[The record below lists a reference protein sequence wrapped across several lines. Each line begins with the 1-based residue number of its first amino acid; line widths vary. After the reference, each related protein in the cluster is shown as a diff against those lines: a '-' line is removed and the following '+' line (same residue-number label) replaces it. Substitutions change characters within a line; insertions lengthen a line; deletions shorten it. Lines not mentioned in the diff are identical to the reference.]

1 MLEEAWKVIKE
12 LAQKQGHMYVL
23 VGDLYGE
30 KDKLSIDGQERLEK
44 LRTLLDI
51 KENLKILL

>member
-51 KENLKILL
+51 KEEDII